1 MNRSRTRAAGDRITI
16 RDLGFR
22 CIIGIN
28 EDERREKQDVIVN
41 LILWADLRKPCQ
53 SDDIN
58 DTIDYK
64 ALKKTILARAEQ
76 SQFFLVEALAQTIA
90 DICLTQPL
98 VQQVRVCVEKPAA
111 LRFARSVGVEIT
123 RKNESDG

>member
-1 MNRSRTRAAGDRITI
+1 MNRSETCDPGDRITI

-41 LILWADLRKPCQ
+41 LTLWADLRKPCQ

-64 ALKKTILARAEQ
+64 ALKKLILTRAEQ
-76 SQFFLVEALAQTIA
+76 SEFFLVEALAQTIA
-90 DICLTQPL
+90 DICLAQPL
-98 VQQVRVCVEKPAA
+98 VQKVRVCVEKPAA

-123 RKNESDG
+123 RENEST

>member
-1 MNRSRTRAAGDRITI
+1 MNKPQTYDALDRITI

-28 EDERREKQDVIVN
+28 EEERREKQDVIVN
-41 LILWADLRKPCQ
+41 LTLWADLRKPCQ
-53 SDDIN
+53 TDNID

-64 ALKKTILARAEQ
+64 AIKKLILTQAEQ
-76 SQFFLVEALAQTIA
+76 SQYFLVEALAQTIA
-90 DICLTQPL
+90 DICLAQPL
-98 VQQVRVCVEKPAA
+98 VQKVCVRVEKPAA

-123 RKNESDG
+123 RQNEADG

>member
-1 MNRSRTRAAGDRITI
+1 MNRSETCNSEDRITI

-22 CIIGIN
+22 CIIGVN

-41 LILWADLRKPCQ
+41 LTLWADLRKPCQ
-53 SDDIN
+53 SDDIM
-58 DTIDYK
+58 DTVDYK
-64 ALKKTILARAEQ
+64 ALKKMILTRAEQ

-90 DICLTQPL
+90 DICLAQPL
-98 VQQVRVCVEKPAA
+98 VQKVRVCVEKPAA

-123 RKNESDG
+123 RQNESNG

>member
-1 MNRSRTRAAGDRITI
+1 MNKSQTYEAWDRITI

-22 CIIGIN
+22 CIVGIN
-28 EDERREKQDVIVN
+28 DEERREKQDVVVN
-41 LILWADLRKPCQ
+41 LTLWADLRKPCQ

-64 ALKKTILARAEQ
+64 ALKKLILARVEQ
-76 SQFFLVEALAQTIA
+76 SQYFLVEALAQTIA
-90 DICLTQPL
+90 DICLAQPL
-98 VQQVRVCVEKPAA
+98 VQKVCVRVEKPAA

-123 RKNESDG
+123 RQNESIG

>member
-1 MNRSRTRAAGDRITI
+1 MNKPQTYDALDRITI

-41 LILWADLRKPCQ
+41 LTLWADLRKPCQ

-64 ALKKTILARAEQ
+64 ALKKLILTRAEQ
-76 SQFFLVEALAQTIA
+76 SEFFLVEALAQTIA
-90 DICLTQPL
+90 DICLAQAL
-98 VQQVRVCVEKPAA
+98 VQKVRVCVEKPAA

-123 RKNESDG
+123 RENEST

>member
-1 MNRSRTRAAGDRITI
+1 MNRSQTGDAGDRITI

-41 LILWADLRKPCQ
+41 LILWTDLRKPCQ

-64 ALKKTILARAEQ
+64 ALKKMILARAEQ

-90 DICLTQPL
+90 DICLAQPL
-98 VQQVRVCVEKPAA
+98 VQKVRVCVEKPAA

>member
-1 MNRSRTRAAGDRITI
+1 MNRSETSDPGDRITI

-28 EDERREKQDVIVN
+28 DDERREKQDVIVN
-41 LILWADLRKPCQ
+41 LTLWADLRKPCQ

-64 ALKKTILARAEQ
+64 ALKKLILTRAEQ

-90 DICLTQPL
+90 DICLAQPL
-98 VQQVRVCVEKPAA
+98 VQKVRVRVEKPAA

-123 RKNESDG
+123 RQNESNG

>member
-1 MNRSRTRAAGDRITI
+1 MNKSAAWDRITI
-16 RDLGFR
+16 RDLCFR

-28 EDERREKQDVIVN
+28 EDERHEKQDVIVN

-64 ALKKTILARAEQ
+64 TLKKLILARAEQ
-76 SQFFLVEALAQTIA
+76 SQYFLVEALAQTIA
-90 DICLTQPL
+90 EICLAQPL
-98 VQQVRVCVEKPAA
+98 VQKVRVRVEKPAA

-123 RKNESDG
+123 RQNESDA